1 MREGFPTTVGESRS
15 SAVPGN
21 YTDVVKNGAARS
33 SFVLLQIANL
43 AGSSAN
49 AMAFIAVPWLVLEL
63 TGSALTTG
71 IVAAIAA
78 IPAIIMS
85 PLAGLLIDR
94 VGRRYISMLSDVLS
108 GVSVLL
114 IPLAATLNTLELWVI
129 ALAAVLGAIFDPAG
143 YTARKTL
150 IEPTAAASGVR
161 LSKANSL
168 HEALFALGF
177 AVGPA
182 VGAFL
187 IGFIGTIL
195 SFGVIA
201 VFFGVAFLSV
211 LLITPS
217 ATAVVGD
224 EPDDPGV
231 WWKDAI
237 EGFRVIGADKALL
250 VVTVFIVF
258 VDLIYMPSE
267 VVILPAYFESI
278 NNPWGMGI
286 VISAMA
292 LGGIIGAY
300 SFDPLSARYPL
311 RSIILGSAL
320 TSSLLLF
327 GLAFFP
333 PVWVMALFGFG
344 VGMAWGPMGPLL
356 NTLVQT
362 RCRPSVQGRVFGAQM
377 ALFASGPPL
386 GMVIVGGMV
395 EGLGVFLVY
404 PILVG
409 AVFAFAL
416 LLVIVPQLSDVDR
429 DSDSGTNP

>member
-1 MREGFPTTVGESRS
+1 VKTGVSR
-15 SAVPGN
+15 AP
-21 YTDVVKNGAARS
+21 
-33 SFVLLQIANL
+33 FVFLQIANL
-43 AGSSAN
+43 SGSSAN
-49 AMAFIAVPWLVLEL
+49 AMAFIAIPWLVLEL

-78 IPAIIMS
+78 IPAIAMS

-94 VGRRYISMLSDVLS
+94 VGRRQISILSDVLS
-108 GVSVLL
+108 GISVVL
-114 IPLAATLNTLELWVI
+114 IPVAALVGSLELWII

-150 IEPTAAASGVR
+150 IEPTAAASGVSLTR
-161 LSKANSL
+161 ANSL

-187 IGFIGTIL
+187 IGFVGTITT
-195 SFGVIA
+195 FAVIA
-201 VFFGVAFLSV
+201 LFFGVASVSV
-211 LLITPS
+211 LLIRPA
-217 ATAVVGD
+217 ATIVVDD

-231 WWKDAI
+231 WWRDAM

-250 VVTVFIVF
+250 VVTAFIVF
-258 VDLIYMPSE
+258 VDFVYMPTE
-267 VVILPAYFESI
+267 VVILPTHFESVD
-278 NNPWGMGI
+278 NPWGMGI

-292 LGGIIGAY
+292 LGGVLGAY
-300 SFDPLSARYPL
+300 SFAPLAARFPL
-311 RSIILGSAL
+311 QKIILGCALASSA
-320 TSSLLLF
+320 LLF

-333 PVWVMALFGFG
+333 PVWVMAVFGFA

-356 NTLVQT
+356 NTMVQT

-377 ALFASGPPL
+377 ALFSSGPPL
-386 GMVIVGGMV
+386 GMVIVGGLV
-395 EGLGVFLVY
+395 EGLGVVLVY
-404 PILVG
+404 PIIVA

-416 LLVIVPQLSDVDR
+416 VLFVVPQLADVDR
-429 DSDSGTNP
+429 AVGSRDKP

>member
-1 MREGFPTTVGESRS
+1 MTSGVSKAP
-15 SAVPGN
+15 
-21 YTDVVKNGAARS
+21 
-33 SFVLLQIANL
+33 FVFLQVANL

-49 AMAFIAVPWLVLEL
+49 AMAFIAIPWLVLEI

-71 IVAAIAA
+71 VIAAIAA
-78 IPAIIMS
+78 IPAIAMS

-94 VGRRYISMLSDVLS
+94 VGRKQISMLSDVLS
-108 GVSVLL
+108 GTSVLL
-114 IPLAATLNTLELWVI
+114 IPVAAVVGSLELWVI

-150 IEPTAAASGVR
+150 IEPTAAASGVS
-161 LSKANSL
+161 LTKANSL

-182 VGAFL
+182 LGAFL
-187 IGFIGTIL
+187 IGFVGTNM

-201 VFFGVAFLSV
+201 VFFGVAFVAV
-211 LLITPS
+211 LLIPQNTTTV
-217 ATAVVGD
+217 ADD
-224 EPDDPGV
+224 EADDPGV
-231 WWKDAI
+231 WWRDAI

-250 VVTVFIVF
+250 VVTLFIVF
-258 VDLIYMPSE
+258 VDFIYMPSE
-267 VVILPAYFESI
+267 VVILPTYFESI

-292 LGGIIGAY
+292 VGGVLGAY
-300 SFDPLSARYPL
+300 SFAPIEARFSL
-311 RSIILGSAL
+311 RTIILGSAL
-320 TSSLLLF
+320 TSSVLLF

-333 PVWVMALFGFG
+333 PVWVMALCGFA

-386 GMVIVGGMV
+386 GMVLVGGMV

-416 LLVIVPQLSDVDR
+416 VLLLIPQLADVNGGP
-429 DSDSGTNP
+429 DSQDNS